1 MFDSSVSATGAR
13 FLNISAL
20 NFAGSGNS
28 TLTAGFVVKGS
39 GTITLLIRGVGPEL
53 ALSFGVT
60 GVLADPQIVVRGAD
74 TTNDDWDGSLTDV
87 MASVGAFPL
96 AAGSKD
102 AAARVL
108 GMTNN

>member
-1 MFDSSVSATGAR
+1 M
-13 FLNISAL
+13 
-20 NFAGSGNS
+20 
-28 TLTAGFVVKGS
+28 
-39 GTITLLIRGVGPEL
+39 
-53 ALSFGVT
+53 
-60 GVLADPQIVVRGAD
+60 ADPQIVVRGAD